1 VSKRISSVVWFSSWI
16 IILSFEDWIDLI
28 VPVWILGVVW
38 ARRIRSRIPRSERMK
53 VVFWSFIVGRGY
65 IFLNMC

>member
-1 VSKRISSVVWFSSWI
+1 MDS
-16 IILSFEDWIDLI
+16 I
-28 VPVWILGVVW
+28 VPIWVCFVVW